1 MPPVDG
7 ILYSVATLKNNERRC
22 LTSFTLGRK
31 CVFCGHRR
39 FYRTRRGYKK
49 CIYCKREKSIKRLR
63 REILVISA
71 FRRQQTALLTSL
83 DTGIPYKAVKRIYD
97 NLRLAIV
104 RQCEREGELLSGEVE
119 MDESYFG
126 GKRKGK
132 RGRGAAGKSIVFGL
146 LERDGRVYT
155 KVVDDVS
162 KEVLLGVIRR
172 KARKGSVYYTDSFKS
187 YNSLKRYGKH
197 YTLKHT
203 RQFARKSRRR
213 SVHINGIEG
222 FWSFA
227 KHGLYNY
234 RGVSQSMFPLYLKEM
249 EYRFNHRNDNL
260 LQLLI
265 HLYFA

>member
-1 MPPVDG
+1 M
-7 ILYSVATLKNNERRC
+7 ATLKHSERKC
-22 LTSFTLGRK
+22 LTSFLLGRK
-31 CVFCGHRR
+31 CVYCGHRR
-39 FYRTRRGYKK
+39 FYRTKKGYKK
-49 CIYCKREKSIKRLR
+49 CAYCKKEKSQKRLK

-71 FRRQQTALLTSL
+71 FRRQQTALLTSH

-97 NLRLAIV
+97 NIRLAIV
-104 RQCEREGELLSGEVE
+104 RICEREAGKLSGEVE
-119 MDESYFG
+119 LDESYFG

-162 KEVLLGVIRR
+162 KEILMDVIKR
-172 KARKGSVYYTDSFKS
+172 KSRKGSVYYTDQFRS

-197 YTLKHT
+197 CTIKHT
-203 RQFARKSRRR
+203 KEFVRKKRR

-249 EYRFNHRNDNL
+249 EYRYNHRNDNL